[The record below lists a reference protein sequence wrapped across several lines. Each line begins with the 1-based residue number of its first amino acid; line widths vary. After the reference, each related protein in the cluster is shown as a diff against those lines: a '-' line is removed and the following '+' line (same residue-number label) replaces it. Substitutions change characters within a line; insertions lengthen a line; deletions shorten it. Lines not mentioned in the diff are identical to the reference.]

1 MPQRTRR
8 DYSRWLCGVMWLFL
22 MVFAGMVNAEGILT
36 TTTVVQVQATSNSIT
51 NSLIY
56 FIPAAETSIEGTY
69 EWDLPVD
76 SVNILSPNGQVVL
89 GTVHDLHLS
98 FNADPAVTLNFN
110 VTAGASSTEFVI
122 STATLAFAPILN
134 PEAYTHAVVE
144 VYDTNNSSSVR
155 FTGLRPDGS
164 GYEAKYNNT
173 IVWAGLMAS
182 LFASGGPGVSTGSEE
197 GRPNPPPNMTRE
209 VINDSV
215 SNILSTWHFRLTS
228 GDTAIGWS
236 TFDITPEPVTLS
248 LLALGGIFVM
258 RRRRAG

>member
-1 MPQRTRR
+1 MPRNSRVHR
-8 DYSRWLCGVMWLFL
+8 SRWLRGMVCLIP
-22 MVFAGMVNAEGILT
+22 MVFVGMVSAEGIL
-36 TTTVVQVQATSNSIT
+36 TTTVVQVQATSNSLT

-56 FIPAAETSIEGTY
+56 FIPASETGVEGSY
-69 EWDLPVD
+69 LWQLPEE

-89 GTVHDLHLS
+89 GTVSDLRLT
-98 FNADPAVTLNFN
+98 FNADPSVSLNFN
-110 VTAGASSTEFVI
+110 VTAGASSTEFTI
-122 STATLAFAPILN
+122 STATLAFAPIIN

-144 VYDTNNSSSVR
+144 VYDTNNSSAVR

-164 GYEAKYNNT
+164 GFEAKYNNT

-197 GRPNPPPNMTRE
+197 GRPNPPPDMSRE

-215 SNILSTWHFRLTS
+215 NNILSTWHFRLTS
-228 GDTAIGWS
+228 GDTAIGSS
-236 TFDITPEPVTLS
+236 TFDITPEPAMLS
-248 LLALGGIFVM
+248 LLVFGGILAM

>member
-1 MPQRTRR
+1 MPQKLHVHR
-8 DYSRWLCGVMWLFL
+8 SLWLRG
-22 MVFAGMVNAEGILT
+22 MVGLVPLAFAGMVGAEGML
-36 TTTVVQVQATSNSIT
+36 TTTVVQIQATSNSVT

-56 FIPAAETSIEGTY
+56 FIPASETGIEGSY
-69 EWDLPVD
+69 LWELPEE
-76 SVNILSPNGQVVL
+76 SVNILSPSGQVVL
-89 GTVHDLHLS
+89 GTVSDLRLT
-98 FNADPAVTLNFN
+98 FNADPSVSLNFN
-110 VTAGASSTEFVI
+110 VTAGASSTEFTI

-144 VYDTNNSSSVR
+144 VFDTNNSSAVR
-155 FTGLRPDGS
+155 FTGLRPDAS

-197 GRPNPPPNMTRE
+197 GRPNPPPNMARE
-209 VINDSV
+209 VINASV

-236 TFDITPEPVTLS
+236 TFDITPEPLSLS
-248 LLALGGIFVM
+248 LLALGGIFAM